1 MNSKRLIL
9 VSSIIVL
16 AVLSRLLPHPY
27 NFTPIAGIALFG
39 AAHFRKNGLAW
50 LIPLSAM
57 WISDLVINNVYYAAF
72 NDGFVWFT
80 SGFYWMYGS
89 FALIALVGYF
99 LLDEVSIP
107 KLIGGSL
114 FASILFFLITNF
126 GVWLGSA
133 SYSQIVK
140 GLIACYTSGI
150 PFFGNTIGG
159 DLFYTGVLFGSY
171 EFAKRQIPSLAHVLS

>member
-1 MNSKRLIL
+1 MNSKHLL
-9 VSSIIVL
+9 FVLSLIVL

-39 AAHFRKNGLAW
+39 AAHLRKNGLAW
-50 LIPLSAM
+50 LIPLAAM
-57 WISDLVINNVYYAAF
+57 WVSDLVINNVYYDSF
-72 NDGFVWFT
+72 NSGFVWFT

-99 LLDEVSIP
+99 LLDHVSVP

-114 FASILFFLITNF
+114 FASTLFFLVTNF
-126 GVWLGSA
+126 GVWIGSA
-133 SYSQIVK
+133 MYPQSVE
-140 GLIACYTSGI
+140 GLVACYTAGI
-150 PFFGNTIGG
+150 PFFGNALLG

-171 EFAKRQIPSLAHVLS
+171 EFARRRLPSLSHVLS